1 MYGILDLSEKY
12 ESFCKPNRCNSGASV
27 CWPGFWSG
35 WRPLNLGPSR
45 CGLVPGLGIQRIYGP
60 DFPSSLSGS
69 RSAVGDLF
77 SPLSPGA
84 AAPCRGWHG
93 LDESLGLSVVSH
105 SRSRIDP
112 GTSETLYL
120 SVRSIHSHDPAGREG
135 HRRNPDFCPGNPG
148 ISRENVFGRPS
159 DLRQLVS
166 ASPCAF
172 WAGPNSVSAG
182 SMLRP
187 VDPGHLTGCR
197 SDAPARRSCPG
208 RVL

>member
-1 MYGILDLSEKY
+1 MYWILDLSKNTKA
-12 ESFCKPNRCNSGASV
+12 SANQTGATLGHQSAGRASGLAGSH
-27 CWPGFWSG
+27 WI
-35 WRPLNLGPSR
+35 LGHPR

-69 RSAVGDLF
+69 RSSSGRSLL
-77 SPLSPGA
+77 PLSPGA

-172 WAGPNSVSAG
+172 GAGPNSVSAG

>member
-1 MYGILDLSEKY
+1 M
-12 ESFCKPNRCNSGASV
+12 
-27 CWPGFWSG
+27 GFWIYRKIRKLLQTKPVQLWGISLAG
-35 WRPLNLGPSR
+35 SHRILGHPR
-45 CGLVPGLGIQRIYGP
+45 CGLVPGPGIQRIYGP

-69 RSAVGDLF
+69 RPSSGRSLL
-77 SPLSPGA
+77 PLSPGA
-84 AAPCRGWHG
+84 TAPCRGWHG

-159 DLRQLVS
+159 DLRRLVS
-166 ASPCAF
+166 APPCAF
-172 WAGPNSVSAG
+172 GAGPNSVSAG

-197 SDAPARRSCPG
+197 SDAPAGRSCPG

>member
-1 MYGILDLSEKY
+1 M
-12 ESFCKPNRCNSGASV
+12 
-27 CWPGFWSG
+27 GFWIYRKIRKLLQTKPVQLWG
-35 WRPLNLGPSR
+35 HPR

-69 RSAVGDLF
+69 RSSSGRSLL
-77 SPLSPGA
+77 PLSPGA

-172 WAGPNSVSAG
+172 GAGPNSVSAG